1 MSTRAVLF
9 DLDGTLL
16 DTAPDM
22 LKALNKLRLELQL
35 PELPLQAIRAAV
47 SHGSDA
53 ILAAGLADITT
64 CSAEKDRFSSP
75 TPSASERAFPDS
87 ARAFPDIATLKTRFL
102 NHYQTD
108 IASATEL
115 FQGMEQTLVTLE
127 ERQIPW
133 GIVTNKPGYLTF
145 SILDQ
150 LDLSARCAVVV
161 CGDTTP
167 MSKPDPLPLQ
177 HACGLLN
184 IDCVHT
190 LYVGDAERDIQA
202 GRAAGMT
209 TLVARFGYLADSDQ
223 PDLWGADGMIDAPQA
238 LLDWLDI
245 G

>member
-53 ILAAGLADITT
+53 ILAAGLTDIVLR
-64 CSAEKDRFSSP
+64 SAAEDRFSSP
-75 TPSASERAFPDS
+75 TPSASG
-87 ARAFPDIATLKTRFL
+87 RAFPDIATLKTRFL

-115 FQGMEQTLVTLE
+115 FQGMEQTLATLE

-245 G
+245 D